1 MLTENKLI
9 QKINEFSANQTK
21 LYGKAIDHQLDNI
34 MYFLDL
40 SYKFRL
46 KKLRNECINYLAKQF
61 SEQIIE
67 KNFYYIKI
75 ENDDKLEILRKKL
88 CVLDEKVLSKDKKLK
103 QLEDENLRQ
112 KFEIRRLKSSN
123 DDDKS

>member
-1 MLTENKLI
+1 LLTENKLI